1 MTMAGMGP
9 QRRAARQRQRR
20 LAVIA
25 CSLWALCFE
34 VLPNLHLGLHDHLAP
49 HRHDGDAADAAAAPA
64 GPRIK
69 VSYQPRHRHSDGSYH
84 VDASAADTGYA
95 AEGEHAKAPR
105 PTSRHGAHSLAHRAL
120 ALHTPPRVITE
131 PLPVTRTIA
140 WLEPAIDVT
149 PYAAPAPVAAARG
162 PPAT

>member
-9 QRRAARQRQRR
+9 RRRAARQRQRR

-49 HRHDGDAADAAAAPA
+49 HSHDGDTPQADAAPT

-69 VSYQPRHRHSDGSYH
+69 VSYAPRHRHSDGSYH

-95 AEGEHAKAPR
+95 ADGDHAKAPR
-105 PTSRHGAHSLAHRAL
+105 PTTRHGAHSLAHRAL
-120 ALHTPPRVITE
+120 ALQTPPPVITE
-131 PLPVTRTIA
+131 PLPVPRTVA
-140 WLEPAIDVT
+140 WIEPAIEAT
-149 PYAAPAPVAAARG
+149 PHLAPAPAASARG